1 MHSEPVRII
10 SFGIIADKLQAR
22 ELALQNIPDTD
33 SLMKYLS
40 EKYPDLSE
48 VKINIAVNKNII
60 TQNTVII
67 PGSEVALLP
76 PFSGG

>member
-48 VKINIAVNKNII
+48 VKINIAVNRNII

>member
-1 MHSEPVRII
+1 MHYTPIKII

-22 ELALQNIPDTD
+22 ELMLENISDTD

-40 EKYPDLSE
+40 EKCPELRE
-48 VKINIAVNKNII
+48 IKINIAVNKNII
-60 TQNTVII
+60 TQNTVIN